1 MGFYY
6 RGEVTIILS
15 QKNTYF
21 IYHVTR
27 ALPFYI
33 ILTRINTKI
42 MKSVI
47 QFTMNYSSAWCP
59 TKYLMFE
66 MRASQR
72 KDNVFDTI
80 VNVS

>member
-6 RGEVTIILS
+6 TGEVTIILS
-15 QKNTYF
+15 QKNTYL

-33 ILTRINTKI
+33 ILTRINTKL

-47 QFTMNYSSAWCP
+47 QYMMNYLSAWCP
-59 TKYLMFE
+59 TKYLMLE

-72 KDNVFDTI
+72 NDNVFDAI
-80 VNVS
+80 VNVI

>member
-6 RGEVTIILS
+6 MEEVTIIFS

-21 IYHVTR
+21 LYHVTR

-33 ILTRINTKI
+33 ILTCINTKL
-42 MKSVI
+42 MKSFI
-47 QFTMNYSSAWCP
+47 QFMMNYSSAWCP

-72 KDNVFDTI
+72 KDNVFDAI